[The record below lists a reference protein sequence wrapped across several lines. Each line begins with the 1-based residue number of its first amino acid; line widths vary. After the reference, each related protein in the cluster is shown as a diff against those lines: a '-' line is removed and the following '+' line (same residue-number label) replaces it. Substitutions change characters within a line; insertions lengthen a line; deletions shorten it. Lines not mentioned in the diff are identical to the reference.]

1 MNIFMNKVLLFR
13 IVVSLVVVVGA
24 IFLFFG
30 PASWRGGPK
39 ETELFVVPQQMGD
52 FDVAGELKKQG
63 FVRNEWITRIIL
75 EGSKIESGGY
85 RLSKSMWLWQVTF
98 IVKSKPS
105 LMWVTITGCQR
116 REQIG
121 ENLQKALGWDT
132 RKLEEF
138 LTAYKAL
145 GEEYIEGVYY
155 PDTYLLPV
163 DETGS
168 QIAKRFI
175 DRFNGQFAPYF
186 QKFQDANI
194 RWVTAL
200 KIASLIERE
209 AGGASDMKLISGI
222 IWNRLNTGIK
232 LQIDATMQYTKG
244 PSTGASTELSR
255 TSSGLSR
262 SWWGGIDLAEK
273 QNESPYNTYLHAGLP
288 PTPICSPSITSIDA
302 VLNPEE
308 TDCLFYLHN
317 KNKQI
322 HCAETYAE
330 HKQNIQEYLTP
341 SY

>member
-1 MNIFMNKVLLFR
+1 MHKVLLLKIIISA
-13 IVVSLVVVVGA
+13 IVAAGV

-30 PASWRGGPK
+30 PVGGKK
-39 ETELFVVPQQMGD
+39 EMKLFVVPQQLD
-52 FDVAGELKKQG
+52 NFDVAGELKKQG
-63 FVRNEWITRIIL
+63 FVRNERITKLIL
-75 EGSKIESGGY
+75 EGATIAPGGY
-85 RLSKSMWLWQVTF
+85 RLNKSMWLWQVTF
-98 IVKSKPS
+98 TLKSRPG

-121 ENLQKALGWDT
+121 ETLQKVLRWNQTILDQWNN
-132 RKLEEF
+132 
-138 LTAYKAL
+138 AYKNM
-145 GEEYIEGVYY
+145 EPEYVEGVYY
-155 PDTYLLPV
+155 PDTYLLPI
-163 DETGS
+163 DETGN

-175 DRFNGQFAPYF
+175 DKFNEEFAPYF

-222 IWNRLNTGIK
+222 IWNRLNTDMK

-244 PSTGASTELSR
+244 KKPDG
-255 TSSGLSR
+255 

-273 QNESPYNTYLHAGLP
+273 LNESPYNTYLHAGLP
-288 PTPICSPSITSIDA
+288 PTPICSPSITSIEA

-308 TDCLFYLHN
+308 TDCLYYLHD

-322 HCAETYAE
+322 HCAKTYAE
-330 HKQNIQEYLTP
+330 HKQNIVKYLQ
-341 SY
+341 